1 MVLPRYIKKATSCPD
16 PVLSKLQP
24 DRYFGAVSERFSLSV
39 TKYTEEN
46 PDKCLADE
54 DCEERFEYYLSLFSC
69 LYVYLYSIVH
79 SKVYSLRDSN
89 DDKMIAPRIFTC
101 DYFISTIVVHLSCSF

>member
-1 MVLPRYIKKATSCPD
+1 M
-16 PVLSKLQP
+16 
-24 DRYFGAVSERFSLSV
+24 SEKFSLSV

-54 DCEERFEYYLSLFSC
+54 DCEDRFEYYLSLFSC
-69 LYVYLYSIVH
+69 LNVYLCLTVHGYSKI
-79 SKVYSLRDSN
+79 YALRDSN